1 MAENN
6 VLGLDKFQT
15 TMIKRNY
22 GIIKPIIAKR
32 EKAQK
37 KIDDKQKELDT
48 LKLSLEAEINTYNE
62 QISALDKFTLDTTE
76 RFCGI
81 GLTSEQV
88 IDFME
93 NPEKFAEYKHEMG
106 LDENNPE
113 PSEVQT
119 AVDCGKTFDSATQD

>member
-37 KIDDKQKELDT
+37 KIDDKQKELEA
-48 LKLSLEAEINTYNE
+48 LKQSLEAEINTYNE
-62 QISALDKFTLDTTE
+62 QISALDKFTLDTTK

-81 GLTSEQV
+81 SLTSEQV

-106 LDENNPE
+106 LDEN
-113 PSEVQT
+113 
-119 AVDCGKTFDSATQD
+119 QD